1 MKKRKFRRGACL
13 LLATGLLTMALS
25 LIVLCAAPDSLQY
38 VVASSGNEE
47 ELRRALNAQ
56 GEAAEQ
62 LADCVSTVSVG
73 AISETASVSAGER
86 SASATVYAVGE
97 GWFEMYPVFQVEGR
111 RLTETELRQG
121 ERVALLDSE
130 LAFSLFG
137 AELPTDARAR
147 IGETEYLV
155 VGTIRHSRSVGEV
168 QAHCAYVPLTS
179 DGKAQRDTLVLAA
192 KPIAGAGA
200 RTIFESSARSLWRSD
215 GCFYDLKK
223 EALRQMMLPRVLLLL
238 FGMSAIFA
246 LMRRVNRLLS
256 RGLEGYREKLR
267 RNYFKAT
274 LPALAGLILRFLA
287 GYGAVIALMYA
298 LVSFSVQP
306 LTVFTEWVPENFVE
320 WSSLKN
326 VFWSL
331 TNGAAKLVKA
341 GTPEMRRL
349 EFWGRLLRW
358 GTIAALAGAVLLRR
372 KDEKTEKSEP

>member
-13 LLATGLLTMALS
+13 LLAAGLLTAALS

-38 VVASSGNEE
+38 AVASAGGEE
-47 ELRRALNAQ
+47 ELRQALSARR
-56 GEAAEQ
+56 EAAEQ

-73 AISETASVSAGER
+73 AIRETASVSAGET

-97 GWFEMYPVFQVEGR
+97 GWFEMYPVFLREGR
-111 RLTETELRQG
+111 RLTETELGQG

-137 AELPTDARAR
+137 AELPSDARAR
-147 IGETEYLV
+147 IGETEYHV

-179 DGKAQRDTLVLAA
+179 DVQAQRDALVLAA
-192 KPIAGAGA
+192 KPIAGSGA
-200 RTIFESSARSLWRSD
+200 RTMFESAARSLWCSD
-215 GCFYDLKK
+215 GSFYDLKK
-223 EALRQMMLPRVLLLL
+223 EALRQMMLPRILLLL
-238 FGMSAIFA
+238 FGMSAILA

-256 RGLEGYREKLR
+256 KKLEGYREKLR
-267 RNYFKAT
+267 WNYFKAT
-274 LPALAGLILRFLA
+274 LPALLGLIAVFLV
-287 GYGAVIALMYA
+287 GYGAVVALMYA
-298 LVSFSVQP
+298 LVTFSVQP

-331 TNGAAKLVKA
+331 TSGAAKLVKA
-341 GTPEMRRL
+341 GTPELRRL

-358 GTIAALAGAVLLRR
+358 GAIAALAGGVLLRR
-372 KDEKTEKSEP
+372 RDKNTGS